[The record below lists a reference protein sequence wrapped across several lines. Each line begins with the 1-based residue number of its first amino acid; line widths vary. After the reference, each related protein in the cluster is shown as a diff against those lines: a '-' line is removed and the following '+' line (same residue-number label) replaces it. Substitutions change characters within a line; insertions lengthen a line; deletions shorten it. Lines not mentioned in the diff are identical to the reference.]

1 MIYHSFPRVSQ
12 EDRFT
17 RAEILDTNGL
27 PAIQDVLLRLPAKT
41 PPRGL
46 TLNNPY
52 GDPVFSIG
60 GGRQRIE
67 IYADTNVV
75 APVINYALCENRAVR
90 WCTNRKITRVDT
102 LHSLDQWIPSP
113 ITSGNFPSTNSTST
127 VRKNTSFTSLPE
139 LPTSCSS
146 PTPTIVSGHG
156 SGPFPIG
163 CISPLSEVTRTYGHN
178 SCTGHVISECSC
190 VLPDSFSAYVPTG
203 SPAGKAFSALRI
215 RNGGSN
221 GTTSRV
227 SSSVYLSSRG
237 Y

>member
-1 MIYHSFPRVSQ
+1 MLTKLFIHIHRILGLILCILCFSWFISGIVMIYHSFPRVSQ

-41 PPRGL
+41 PTHGL
-46 TLNNPY
+46 SLNNP
-52 GDPVFSIG
+52 GVP
-60 GGRQRIE
+60 IE
-67 IYADTNVV
+67 RLPGWIPYAPSTSG
-75 APVINYALCENRAVR
+75 Y
-90 WCTNRKITRVDT
+90 
-102 LHSLDQWIPSP
+102 PSP

-139 LPTSCSS
+139 PPISCSL
-146 PTPTIVSGHG
+146 PIPTIVSGHG
-156 SGPFPIG
+156 VGPFPIG

-203 SPAGKAFSALRI
+203 SLAEKAFSALHT
-215 RNGGSN
+215 RNSGSN

-227 SSSVYLSSRG
+227 SFSVYLSSRG

>member
-1 MIYHSFPRVSQ
+1 MSWLPLLPTLSAK
-12 EDRFT
+12 T
-17 RAEILDTNGL
+17 GL
-27 PAIQDVLLRLPAKT
+27 FAGVLTERLPGLIPYT
-41 PPRGL
+41 PSTSG
-46 TLNNPY
+46 Y
-52 GDPVFSIG
+52 
-60 GGRQRIE
+60 
-67 IYADTNVV
+67 
-75 APVINYALCENRAVR
+75 
-90 WCTNRKITRVDT
+90 
-102 LHSLDQWIPSP
+102 PSP
-113 ITSGNFPSTNSTST
+113 ITSGNFPSTSSTSK

-163 CISPLSEVTRTYGHN
+163 CISLLSEVTRTYGHN

-190 VLPDSFSAYVPTG
+190 VLPGSFSAYVPTG
-203 SPAGKAFSALRI
+203 SLAGKVFSALRI